1 MFYDLL
7 IKCIELHCQ
16 SQFRDKFRNIRDREK
31 LLTTASWSKAS
42 VSWTLGTVTN
52 SAPFFLKCWLINS
65 QALKEKKRKKD
76 TITIYHLFIIKKTFI
91 YAFVHISACSWVQAL
106 TAFDHLVPW
115 SIQTRCSWS
124 EHLYFALRQ
133 TESGY
138 LHESPMQGT
147 LNIFVNVLSRQNNYH
162 WTKKRFGWLPEFC
175 HWSHISLQPLFAA
188 WQTLNLFQPPQAEMM
203 HCTGNPEERKIIY
216 PRQ

>member
-65 QALKEKKRKKD
+65 QALKKKKRKMGNFSLNNLRHNNYLSFVYYKENLYLC
-76 TITIYHLFIIKKTFI
+76 ICSHLCMFLSAGTYCIWSLGSMKYSNTLFMIRTSVFCTK
-91 YAFVHISACSWVQAL
+91 ADWERISAWITYAGHIK
-106 TAFDHLVPW
+106 HLCKYT
-115 SIQTRCSWS
+115 IQTKQLPLNKETVWLITWILSLKPYFSTAIVCSLTNS
-124 EHLYFALRQ
+124 ELISTPTSWDDALYR
-133 TESGY
+133 
-138 LHESPMQGT
+138 
-147 LNIFVNVLSRQNNYH
+147 
-162 WTKKRFGWLPEFC
+162 
-175 HWSHISLQPLFAA
+175 
-188 WQTLNLFQPPQAEMM
+188 
-203 HCTGNPEERKIIY
+203 
-216 PRQ
+216 